1 METSSEKLL
10 EALRAAL
17 EKIERL
23 RQENAQI
30 LAAAHEP
37 VAIVGMGCRFPGGVT
52 SPEDLWQL
60 VASGTDAVGAFPVDR
75 GWDLDGSN
83 DPDPDPAETSYARQG
98 GFLHD
103 AGDFDPGFF
112 GISPREALAMDPQQR
127 LLLEVCWE
135 AVERAGI
142 HPAALRRSPVGVFTG
157 TNGQDYAG
165 LAAAAGPELEGHLIT
180 GSAASVISGR
190 VAYTL

>member
-17 EKIERL
+17 EKVERL

-60 VASGTDAVGAFPVDR
+60 VASGTDAVGALPVDR

-83 DPDPDPAETSYARQG
+83 DPDPGPAETSYARQG
-98 GFLHD
+98 GFLHN

-127 LLLEVCWE
+127 LLLEVSWE
-135 AVERAGI
+135 ALERAGLGRGR
-142 HPAALRRSPVGVFTG
+142 PGGTPVGALAG
-157 TNGQDYAG
+157 GGASGYGADQDGAEGYA
-165 LAAAAGPELEGHLIT
+165 IT
-180 GSAASVISGR
+180 GAITSVISG
-190 VAYTL
+190 

>member
-17 EKIERL
+17 EKVERL

-60 VASGTDAVGAFPVDR
+60 VASGTDAVGALPVDR

-83 DPDPDPAETSYARQG
+83 DPDPGPAETSYARQG
-98 GFLHD
+98 GFIAG

-127 LLLEVCWE
+127 LLLEVAWE
-135 AVERAGI
+135 AIERAGI
-142 HPAALRRSPVGVFTG
+142 DPASLRGTATGVF
-157 TNGQDYAG
+157 AG
-165 LAAAAGPELEGHLIT
+165 AASSGYGIGAIGLEDAAAHLIT
-180 GSAASVISGR
+180 GNVTSVIS
-190 VAYTL
+190 